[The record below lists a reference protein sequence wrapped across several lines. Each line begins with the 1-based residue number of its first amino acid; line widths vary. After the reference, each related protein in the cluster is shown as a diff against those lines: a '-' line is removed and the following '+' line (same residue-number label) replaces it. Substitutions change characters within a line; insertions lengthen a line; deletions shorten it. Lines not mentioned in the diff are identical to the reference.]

1 MFETFRNGEVLL
13 PGFPACENEHY
24 WNYCEMSSQEPWFYL
39 VYSKRSKAPAAVRS
53 FITADAAVLMSHLL
67 DSDTCVREAY
77 LVSPSHI
84 NQSKQWKMEAL
95 KGVCVGHE
103 PDSMHQIAYLYELH
117 NGSHYVFSELATVE
131 ADLVDVRRLIEFQ

>member
-1 MFETFRNGEVLL
+1 MFETFRDGEVFL
-13 PGFPACENEHY
+13 PGFPPCENERH

-39 VYSKRSKAPAAVRS
+39 VYSKRSKAPATVRS
-53 FITADAAVLMSHLL
+53 FITADAAVLMSHFL
-67 DSDTCVREAY
+67 DSDTWVREAY

-103 PDSMHQIAYLYELH
+103 PESMHQIAYLYELH
-117 NGSHYVFSELATVE
+117 NGSRYVFSELATLE